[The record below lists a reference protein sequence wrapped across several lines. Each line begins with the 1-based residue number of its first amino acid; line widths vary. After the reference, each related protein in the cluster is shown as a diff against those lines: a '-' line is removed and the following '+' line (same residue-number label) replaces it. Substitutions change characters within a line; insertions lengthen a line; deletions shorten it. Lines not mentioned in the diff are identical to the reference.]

1 MEDKKMTTFVEWP
14 GGVPRYYIENG
25 CILEHS
31 SGRLAFYLRD
41 NTVHDC
47 DCEATFWIEDGY
59 LHGYASQPS
68 PLYFGEAVEGETQ

>member
-1 MEDKKMTTFVEWP
+1 MEDKKMTTFFEWP

-41 NTVHDC
+41 NTVQDC
-47 DCEATFWIEDGY
+47 DGKATFWIEDRY